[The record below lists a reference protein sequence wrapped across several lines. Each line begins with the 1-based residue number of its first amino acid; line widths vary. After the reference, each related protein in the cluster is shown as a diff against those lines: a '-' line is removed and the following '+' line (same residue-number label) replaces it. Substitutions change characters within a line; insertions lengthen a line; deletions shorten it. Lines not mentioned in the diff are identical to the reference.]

1 MGKYDLQQSGHT
13 FPIWSLLQV
22 ILWLGGSPISK
33 RHNLLKRRPVV
44 DHIGRLVH
52 LLHLLHWQIST
63 RSVPVKM

>member
-1 MGKYDLQQSGHT
+1 MGKYDLQQSEHT

-22 ILWLGGSPISK
+22 ILWLGESPISK

-52 LLHLLHWQIST
+52 LLHG
-63 RSVPVKM
+63 